1 MQNIMSFFAPESW
14 LASKYIEKK
23 IVGQPGLTYVPSR
36 KEKVHSTTLKYRC
49 YLSLDPQPQNQL
61 LRIPEEFNPPPSGLM
76 GCFGLPWRH
85 ITPAYVDSAPHQQ
98 EGYKLLTMT

>member
-1 MQNIMSFFAPESW
+1 MSFFAPESW

-23 IVGQPGLTYVPSR
+23 IVGQPGLTSVPSR

-61 LRIPEEFNPPPSGLM
+61 LRIPEEFNPPPPQWFDGLFWPTM
-76 GCFGLPWRH
+76 APYHPRLRGFGATSTGR
-85 ITPAYVDSAPHQQ
+85 I
-98 EGYKLLTMT
+98 

>member
-1 MQNIMSFFAPESW
+1 MSFFAPESW

-23 IVGQPGLTYVPSR
+23 IVGQPGLTSVPSR
-36 KEKVHSTTLKYRC
+36 KEPNHKTSYSGSLK
-49 YLSLDPQPQNQL
+49 SLTP
-61 LRIPEEFNPPPSGLM
+61 PPPSGLM

>member
-1 MQNIMSFFAPESW
+1 MSFFAPESW

-61 LRIPEEFNPPPSGLM
+61 LRIPEEFNPPPPSGLM
-76 GCFGLPWRH
+76 GCFGLHGDISPPPTWIRRH
-85 ITPAYVDSAPHQQ
+85 INRKDINY
-98 EGYKLLTMT
+98 